1 MNTIRKYI
9 DYIGVIGPI
18 ILMVT
23 SFILLINK
31 NIFLY
36 FYLGGIIVNTLLNLF
51 LKTIIKH
58 PRPKEDKILFEIASN
73 NGKRISID
81 RYGMP
86 SGHSQSVGFSCMFLY
101 LVCKNMYV
109 LWFYLIISLNTMFQR
124 FNYNSHTLLQIVVG
138 FSIGAIMGYLTFILA
153 KNTLKGKINSKIDDN
168 CFL

>member
-1 MNTIRKYI
+1 MNSIRNYI

-18 ILMVT
+18 ILIVT
-23 SFILLINK
+23 SIILLINK

-36 FYLGGIIVNTLLNLF
+36 FYVGGIIVNTILNLF
-51 LKTIIKH
+51 LKYIIKD

-101 LVCKNMYV
+101 LVCKNMYIT
-109 LWFYLIISLNTMFQR
+109 WFYLIISLNTMFQR
-124 FNYNSHTLLQIVVG
+124 FNYRSHTILQIVIG
-138 FSIGAIMGYLTFILA
+138 FLIGVVMGYLTFIFA
-153 KNTLKGKINSKIDDN
+153 KNMLKGKINSKNDDN

>member
-1 MNTIRKYI
+1 MNAIRNYI

-18 ILMVT
+18 ILIIT
-23 SFILLINK
+23 SIILLINK
-31 NIFLY
+31 NILLY
-36 FYLGGIIVNTLLNLF
+36 FYVGGIIVNTILNLF
-51 LKTIIKH
+51 LKITIKH

-101 LVCKNMYV
+101 LACKNMYII
-109 LWFYLIISLNTMFQR
+109 WFYLIISLNTMFQR
-124 FNYNSHTLLQIVVG
+124 FNYKSHTMLQIIIG
-138 FSIGAIMGYLTFILA
+138 FSIGAIMGYFTFILS
-153 KNTLKGKINSKIDDN
+153 KNILKGKINSKNDDN